1 VWYNLSMSTVT
12 YPHIDVH
19 ADREPFITRTGFKV
33 RVLAE
38 EHLAT
43 GAEATELRQNHPEL
57 TLAEI
62 YSALAYYY
70 DHKEEIDREIA
81 ELNQLVAE
89 MRAEQGESLF
99 ARKLR
104 ELGKELP

>member
-1 VWYNLSMSTVT
+1 MSTVT
-12 YPHIDVH
+12 YPHIDLH
-19 ADREPFITRTGFKV
+19 PDGAPFIGRTGFKV
-33 RVLAE
+33 RVLAD
-38 EHLAT
+38 EHRAT
-43 GAEATELRQNHPEL
+43 GGDAAELQKNHPEL

-70 DHKEEIDREIA
+70 DHKQELDREIE
-81 ELNQLVAE
+81 ELNQLMGE

-99 ARKLR
+99 AKKLR

>member
-1 VWYNLSMSTVT
+1 MSTVT
-12 YPHIDVH
+12 YPHIDLHPDGV
-19 ADREPFITRTGFKV
+19 PFIARTGFKV

-43 GAEATELRQNHPEL
+43 GADAAELQRNHPEL
-57 TLAEI
+57 MLAEI
-62 YSALAYYY
+62 HSALAYYY
-70 DHKEEIDREIA
+70 DHKDEVDREIE
-81 ELNQLVAE
+81 ELNQLTEE

-99 ARKLR
+99 AKRLR

>member
-1 VWYNLSMSTVT
+1 MSTVT

-19 ADREPFITRTGFKV
+19 PNGEPYIARTGYKV

-43 GAEATELRQNHPEL
+43 GADAIELRKNHPEL
-57 TLAEI
+57 TLAEV

-70 DHKEEIDREIA
+70 DHKDEIDQEIE
-81 ELNQLVAE
+81 ELNHLMEE

-99 ARKLR
+99 AKKLR